1 MNLQGTV
8 SRIND
13 QSDEAQVSI
22 GSVRVSV
29 ETHRLSRI
37 EEDDQEAT
45 ESDESPVSLDLAPAL
60 DSIEL
65 DLRGMRAGDAQV
77 SLDDFLDH
85 ALRDGIE
92 KLRIIH
98 GRGTGT
104 LRNVVREHLRYHR
117 AVTSFGPEPRERG
130 GNGATWVEMA

>member
-1 MNLQGTV
+1 MH
-8 SRIND
+8 S
-13 QSDEAQVSI
+13 
-22 GSVRVSV
+22 
-29 ETHRLSRI
+29 LSRI
-37 EEDDQEAT
+37 EEDDSDPAV
-45 ESDESPVSLDLAPAL
+45 SDESPVSFDLAPAL
-60 DSIEL
+60 DNIEL

-85 ALRDGIE
+85 AVRDGIE

-117 AVTSFGPEPRERG
+117 SVRNFGPEPRERG